1 MISIDN
7 LISMEYFKGK
17 GAQFNPR
24 NPFLKQEYVNHYPEC
39 TDEPLLDKK
48 PSTQLLFEN
57 PKKIVNRVDSPDL
70 SLGFS
75 INPYQGCEH
84 GCIYCYAR
92 NTHQYWGLSAGLD
105 FESKIIVKRNA
116 PKLLEQHFLKPD
128 WQPTPIMVSGNTDC
142 YQPVEKELEITRK
155 MMMVFRDFRNPV
167 GVITKNSLVLRD
179 LDIFKELAAN
189 NLVHIVISITTLNE
203 DLRRKMEPR
212 TASAYKRLEVVE
224 KLAAAGI
231 PTGVM
236 TAPIIPGLNDHE
248 IPELVKHASE
258 AGASTVAYTVVRL
271 NGSVGEIFKDWL
283 VKTFPDRAHKVW
295 AGICSLHGGT
305 VNDTEWGRRL
315 SGEGPRAEAIAQLFR
330 SSKRM
335 HFKDR
340 GLPPYDCTQ
349 FRRNKNLTL
358 F

>member
-1 MISIDN
+1 MDY
-7 LISMEYFKGK
+7 LKGK

-24 NPFLKQEYVNHYPEC
+24 NPFLKQEYVSQYPEC
-39 TDEPLLDKK
+39 IDEALIEKK
-48 PSTQLLFEN
+48 PATQVLFEN
-57 PKKIVNRVDSPDL
+57 PKKIVNPVDSPDL
-70 SLGFS
+70 SMGFS

-105 FESKIIVKRNA
+105 FESKIIAKRNA
-116 PKLLEQHFLKPD
+116 PKLLEEHFLKPG
-128 WQPTPIMVSGNTDC
+128 WQPAPIMVSGNTDC

-155 MMMVFRDFRNPV
+155 IMMVFRDFRNPL

-179 LDIFKELAAN
+179 LDIFQELAAE
-189 NLVHIVISITTLNE
+189 NLVHVFISITTLNE
-203 DLRRKMEPR
+203 DLRRQMEPR
-212 TASAYKRLEVVE
+212 TASAIKRLKVVE
-224 KLAAAGI
+224 KLASVGV

-248 IPELVKHASE
+248 IPELVKHARE

-271 NGSVGEIFKDWL
+271 NGSIGDIFKDWL

-295 AGICSLHGGT
+295 RGICSLHGGK
-305 VNDTEWGRRL
+305 VNDTEWGRRMT
-315 SGEGPRAEAIAQLFR
+315 GDGHIADAISQLFR
-330 SSKRM
+330 SSKNRY
-335 HFKDR
+335 F
-340 GLPPYDCTQ
+340 GELSLPAYDCSR